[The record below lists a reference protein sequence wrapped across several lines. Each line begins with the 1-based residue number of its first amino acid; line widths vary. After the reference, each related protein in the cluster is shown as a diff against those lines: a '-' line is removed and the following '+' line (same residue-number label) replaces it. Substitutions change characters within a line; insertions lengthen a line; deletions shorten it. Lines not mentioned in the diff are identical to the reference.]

1 MTSIPMSCALDAAQN
16 LRTQVASLAEYPNTD
31 RPSGESAHRDRERRE
46 CGHALPMS
54 ALARLVRPQ
63 EGVVK
68 RGFVENIE
76 DLTVNNNDFRRVI
89 YTAHHM
95 QLVLMS
101 LGAGED
107 IGEEV
112 HEASDQFFRIETGTG
127 EVWMNGVA
135 TAIKDGCAIVIPAGV
150 RHNIKNTGRTS
161 LKVYTLYAP
170 PHHANGTV
178 HATRADAEAA
188 DEHFAGKTSE

>member
-1 MTSIPMSCALDAAQN
+1 M
-16 LRTQVASLAEYPNTD
+16 
-31 RPSGESAHRDRERRE
+31 
-46 CGHALPMS
+46 
-54 ALARLVRPQ
+54 
-63 EGVVK
+63 K
-68 RGFVENIE
+68 KGFVENIE
-76 DLTVNNNDFRRVI
+76 DLAVGNGDFRRVI
-89 YTAHHM
+89 YTAEHM

-101 LGAGED
+101 VAAGEE
-107 IGEEV
+107 IGDEV
-112 HEASDQFFRIETGTG
+112 HAESDQFFRIEAGAG

-135 TAIKDGCAIVIPAGV
+135 TPVKDGHAIVIPAGV
-150 RHNIKNTGRTS
+150 RHNIKNTGRTA

>member
-1 MTSIPMSCALDAAQN
+1 VRADAAQN
-16 LRTQVASLAEYPNTD
+16 LRTQAGSLAEYPNTD
-31 RPSGESAHRDRERRE
+31 LLIV
-46 CGHALPMS
+46 GHTP
-54 ALARLVRPQ
+54 ARLVRQQ
-63 EGVVK
+63 EDVVK

-112 HEASDQFFRIETGTG
+112 HDESDQFFRIETGTG

>member
-1 MTSIPMSCALDAAQN
+1 
-16 LRTQVASLAEYPNTD
+16 
-31 RPSGESAHRDRERRE
+31 
-46 CGHALPMS
+46 
-54 ALARLVRPQ
+54 
-63 EGVVK
+63 VK
-68 RGFVENIE
+68 KGFVENIE

-89 YTAHHM
+89 YTAQHM

-112 HEASDQFFRIETGTG
+112 HEESDQFFRIETGTG
-127 EVWMNGVA
+127 EVWMSGVA

-150 RHNIKNTGRTS
+150 RHNIKNTGRTP